1 MTIIHVYIFTWCTNV
16 WLVGGPRNSGSCFCC
31 GPRRYSTAKS
41 ASLRHFLRGPVTQSF
56 GLQFGGAM
64 GLGCRCTLI
73 NIRIRIRAWKYIDL
87 QMNDTNTNKVNWNP
101 SRSEDNIVNWILIF
115 YAFK

>member
-1 MTIIHVYIFTWCTNV
+1 MTIIHVYILHGVLMYGWS
-16 WLVGGPRNSGSCFCC
+16 GGPVIAVAVFIA
-31 GPRRYSTAKS
+31 GPRRYGTAKS

-101 SRSEDNIVNWILIF
+101 SRSEENIVNWILIF